1 MGFTV
6 KNLDREIDQ
15 FKRAGIKLMFRAE
28 DEDFGRV
35 AYFDTGD
42 VAGVV
47 MELVEPYDN
56 EIESF

>member
-1 MGFTV
+1 MDDPAPE
-6 KNLDREIDQ
+6 LPEALRD
-15 FKRAGIKLMFRAE
+15 KRRLAE

-47 MELVEPYDN
+47 MELVEPYDH
-56 EIESF
+56 ESE